1 MRIKVKYR
9 QLLAQNVGYGIQSAK
24 KSLFTCSSLFYQVVC
39 TWLGQALFY
48 LPVWPR
54 GLSSAELTAVV
65 ASSVLTNNMLDC
77 MQNKG
82 SATTRLSKSI
92 LNKHSTSGMRA
103 GPPKENT
110 LKKYYLDG

>member
-1 MRIKVKYR
+1 M
-9 QLLAQNVGYGIQSAK
+9 A
-24 KSLFTCSSLFYQVVC
+24 
-39 TWLGQALFY
+39 
-48 LPVWPR
+48 
-54 GLSSAELTAVV
+54 
-65 ASSVLTNNMLDC
+65 ASSGLTNNMLDC

-82 SATTRLSKSI
+82 SATTRLSKSV

>member
-1 MRIKVKYR
+1 MRIKG
-9 QLLAQNVGYGIQSAK
+9 NVSEAVSIEPGLWYTVSK
-24 KSLFTCSSLFYQVVC
+24 KSLFPFSSLFHQVH
-39 TWLGQALFY
+39 TWPGQALFY

-54 GLSSAELTAVV
+54 SLNSAELTAVA

-82 SATTRLSKSI
+82 SATTRLSKSV

-103 GPPKENT
+103 GPPKEDT
-110 LKKYYLDG
+110 LKKYCLDG

>member
-1 MRIKVKYR
+1 MCELKATYQK
-9 QLLAQNVGYGIQSAK
+9 LLAQNLAYGIQFPK
-24 KSLFTCSSLFYQVVC
+24 QSLFPFSSLFHQVVR
-39 TWLGQALFY
+39 TWPGQALFY

-54 GLSSAELTAVV
+54 GLNSAELTAVV
-65 ASSVLTNNMLDC
+65 ASSVLTNNMLDY

-103 GPPKENT
+103 GPPKENI
-110 LKKYYLDG
+110 